1 MFSILKAP
9 MAMYSASI
17 RTPLEKFGVNSI
29 LARFCCAPIYW
40 SFLFLVGISV
50 FILRFKHPNTKRDFS
65 VPLYPLTPIVF
76 CASCAYLAYSSF
88 AYAHSKGAV
97 TISLY
102 VMLVGVIAL
111 LFLRAKKAAQ

>member
-1 MFSILKAP
+1 
-9 MAMYSASI
+9 
-17 RTPLEKFGVNSI
+17 
-29 LARFCCAPIYW
+29 
-40 SFLFLVGISV
+40 V
-50 FILRFKHPNTKRDFS
+50 FILRFKHPHTKREFS

-111 LFLRAKKAAQ
+111 LFLRAKKAVQ